1 MQTADARY
9 LCKSALERLI
19 LLMRTSHFVPAH
31 LAVSVFDEARLTQQS
46 IRAVCEGLAMG
57 SDTED
62 SGKGRA
68 AKQHLPSRR
77 QIVKGAAAVA
87 GAVAGSGVIGAPVIW
102 AQEIKDIE
110 LRHIGVSYSV
120 VKAIGD
126 QAAKDLGFKVTMQNV
141 DTSAAI
147 NRFITQ
153 PNSVDIPDL
162 EGWQAKLAAKRGV
175 IQGISVKKVKEFDNF
190 LPIFTKG
197 ELDGQKIPR
206 QGVSPYEAMYIE
218 KADSTNLHEGVTEW
232 ATFLP
237 QVYNADSIG
246 YRPDLVDHPVTEWKD
261 LIDPK
266 YKGKAAILDVP
277 AIGIMDAALCFE
289 SAGMIKYGNKG
300 NMTKQEI
307 DFTIDKLIEL
317 KKSGQFRATWT
328 TFDQSVEL
336 MAAGEVIIQSMWSP
350 AVASV
355 RVKGIPCVYAPV
367 NKKGDKEGYRGWCNG
382 MALMKH
388 LSGKK
393 LDAAYEYLNWYL
405 SGWQGGFVARYG
417 YYSPVPSTAKKF
429 LSPTEWEFWYEGK
442 PAPEAINDPY
452 GVPMEQAGVKRDGGS
467 FIDRVTNISCWNT
480 LMDEAAYMNKRW
492 NDFKVA

>member
-1 MQTADARY
+1 MSDSTDTSKTATAP
-9 LCKSALERLI
+9 
-19 LLMRTSHFVPAH
+19 PAEE
-31 LAVSVFDEARLTQQS
+31 ATTDQGVS
-46 IRAVCEGLAMG
+46 I
-57 SDTED
+57 
-62 SGKGRA
+62 
-68 AKQHLPSRR
+68 SRR
-77 QIVKGAAAVA
+77 SLLKGAAALA
-87 GAVAGSGVIGAPVIW
+87 GAAGAQTITGFPMIW

-110 LRHIGVSYSV
+110 LRHVGVSYSV

-126 QAAKDLGFKVTMQNV
+126 QASKDLGFKVTMQNL

-153 PNSVDIPDL
+153 PNTVDIADV
-162 EGWQAKLAAKRGV
+162 EGWQAKLATRRGV
-175 IQGISVKKVKEFDNF
+175 IQGIEVSKIKEFDNI

-197 ELDGQKIPR
+197 EIEGHKIPR
-206 QGVSPYEAMYIE
+206 QGISPYEAMYIS
-218 KADSTNLHEGVTEW
+218 KPDATDLHEGVTEW

-246 YRPDLVDHPVTEWKD
+246 YRPDLIKKPITEWKE

-289 SAGMIKYGNKG
+289 SAGAIKYGHKG
-300 NMTKQEI
+300 NMTKSEI
-307 DFTIDKLIEL
+307 DFTIDHLIEL
-317 KKSGQFRATWT
+317 KKQGQFRATWT
-328 TFDQSVEL
+328 TFDQSVQL

-350 AVASV
+350 AVAAV
-355 RVKGIPCVYAPV
+355 RVKGIPCIYAPV
-367 NKKGDKEGYRGWCNG
+367 NQKNGKEGYRGWCNG

-393 LDAAYEYLNWYL
+393 LEAAYEYLNWYL

-429 LSPTEWEFWYEGK
+429 LTPNEWDYWYEGK
-442 PAPEAINDPY
+442 AAKATILDPY
-452 GVPMEQAGVKRDGGS
+452 GVPMEKAGAKRDGGS
-467 FIDRVTNISCWNT
+467 FRERVTNISCWNT
-480 LMDEAAYMNKRW
+480 LMDEATYMNKRW
-492 NDFKVA
+492 NDFKAA